1 MSTAPRQLT
10 LKPTIHAAVV
20 DEHIVFLDAAA
31 GAYLCRACD
40 CAEVLADRR
49 TLTLADDDL
58 VGDLLASN
66 LAEPFGGAT
75 PARRWSP
82 QARTTALRP
91 TYPHP
96 SAADARDAV
105 VALFDLWRTYRGRRF
120 AELLEAGR
128 VGPSPRLA
136 DRPAD
141 LLELL
146 DGFQRWAPY
155 APVTY
160 KCLLRSFLLLRF
172 LHRHGQDA
180 DWVFGV
186 TTWPFE
192 AHCWLQVEDVVLDD
206 ELDRVARYTPIMVL

>member
-1 MSTAPRQLT
+1 MSTTPRQLM
-10 LKPTIHAAVV
+10 LKPAIHAAVV

-40 CAEVLADRR
+40 SAEILADRR
-49 TLTLADDDL
+49 TLALADDDL
-58 VGDLLASN
+58 ANDLLAGD
-66 LAEPFGGAT
+66 LAQPLGDPA

-82 QARTTALRP
+82 PPRTTALRP

-96 SAADARDAV
+96 GVRNAQDAV
-105 VALFDLWRTYRGRRF
+105 VALWDLLRTYRARSF
-120 AELLEAGR
+120 AQLLEGARAG
-128 VGPSPRLA
+128 PRPHLA
-136 DRPAD
+136 DRPPD
-141 LLELL
+141 LFELL

-160 KCLLRSFLLLRF
+160 KCLLRSFLLLRY

-180 DWVFGV
+180 AWVFGV
-186 TTWPFE
+186 TTWPFD

>member
-1 MSTAPRQLT
+1 MPTTARQLM
-10 LKPTIHAAVV
+10 LKPAIHAAIV

-40 CAEVLADRR
+40 SAEVLQDRC
-49 TLTLADDDL
+49 TLALADDDL
-58 VGDLLASN
+58 AADLLASN
-66 LAEPFGGAT
+66 LAQPPGEPA
-75 PARRWSP
+75 PARRWAP
-82 QARTTALRP
+82 PPRTTALRP
-91 TYPHP
+91 AYPHP
-96 SAADARDAV
+96 RLGDTRDAV
-105 VALFDLWRTYRGRRF
+105 VALWDLLRNYRGRSF
-120 AELLEAGR
+120 AQLLETAR
-128 VGPSPRLA
+128 ADPPPHLL

-141 LLELL
+141 LIEVL

-160 KCLLRSFLLLRF
+160 KCLLRSFLLLRH

-180 DWVFGV
+180 AWVFGV

-192 AHCWLQVEDVVLDD
+192 AHCWLQVEDAVLDD